1 MQKAKTFYLLLSLAA
16 IGIIALPV
24 GIANFFFGYALGD
37 SPCTLCWGQR
47 QSIIYIG
54 AMALFMLRYGF
65 KPKYLAM
72 LLIITAF
79 GLWESFYHLGSHG
92 LEDVG

>member
-1 MQKAKTFYLLLSLAA
+1 M
-16 IGIIALPV
+16 
-24 GIANFFFGYALGD
+24 
-37 SPCTLCWGQR
+37 
-47 QSIIYIG
+47 IYIG
-54 AMALFMLRYGF
+54 AIALFMLRYGF